1 MATTDKLSL
10 NFSTL
15 CMPYII
21 NNEIG
26 AGKVTTIELWPYN
39 SLKPKGFVFFLSAT
53 FALIALP
60 LFNVLGTKVFWGLFP
75 FLFLTLMGIWFALR
89 KSLRDR
95 QILEQLTLYKDQLVL
110 IRQDPNGEQ
119 KEWVCSPYWSKLRM
133 YDKEGPVVNYI
144 TLSGNGREVELGS
157 FLGEDERKELF
168 HELNRLLKKLN
179 RNS

>member
-1 MATTDKLSL
+1 
-10 NFSTL
+10 
-15 CMPYII
+15 MPYII
-21 NNEIG
+21 NNETE

-39 SLKPKGFVFFLSAT
+39 SLKPKGFAFFLCIT
-53 FALIALP
+53 FALISLP

-75 FLFLTLMGIWFALR
+75 FLFLTLTGIWFALR

-95 QILEQLTLYKDQLVL
+95 QILEQLTLHKEELVL

-133 YDKEGPVVNYI
+133 YDREGPVANYI

-168 HELNRLLKKLN
+168 HELNMLLEKLN
-179 RNS
+179 GNL

>member
-1 MATTDKLSL
+1 
-10 NFSTL
+10 
-15 CMPYII
+15 MPYII
-21 NNEIG
+21 NNEIA
-26 AGKVTTIELWPYN
+26 AGKIATIEIWPYN
-39 SLKPKGFVFFLSAT
+39 SLKPKGFAFFLGAT

-60 LFNVLGTKVFWGLFP
+60 LLNVLGTKVFWGLFP
-75 FLFLTLMGIWFALR
+75 FLFLTLMGTWFALR

-95 QILEQLTLYKDQLVL
+95 QILEQLTLYKDELVL

-133 YDKEGPVVNYI
+133 YDKEGPVANYI

-179 RNS
+179 GNP

>member
-1 MATTDKLSL
+1 
-10 NFSTL
+10 
-15 CMPYII
+15 MPYVI

-26 AGKVTTIELWPYN
+26 AGQVTTIELWPYN
-39 SLKPKGFVFFLSAT
+39 SLKPKGFAFFLGAT

-95 QILEQLTLYKDQLVL
+95 QILEQLTLYKDELVL
-110 IRQDPNGEQ
+110 IRQDLNGEQ

-133 YDKEGPVVNYI
+133 YDKEGPVANYI

-179 RNS
+179 RNP

>member
-1 MATTDKLSL
+1 
-10 NFSTL
+10 
-15 CMPYII
+15 MPYVI

-26 AGKVTTIELWPYN
+26 AGKVATIELWPYN
-39 SLKPKGFVFFLSAT
+39 SLKPKGFAFFLGAT
-53 FALIALP
+53 FILITLP

-75 FLFLTLMGIWFALR
+75 FLLLTLMGIWFALR

-95 QILEQLTLYKDQLVL
+95 QILEQLTLYKDELVL

>member
-1 MATTDKLSL
+1 
-10 NFSTL
+10 
-15 CMPYII
+15 MPYVI
-21 NNEIG
+21 NNEKK

-39 SLKPKGFVFFLSAT
+39 SLKPKGFAFFFSAT

-75 FLFLTLMGIWFALR
+75 FLFLTLIGIWFALR

-95 QILEQLTLYKDQLVL
+95 QILEQLTLYKDELVL

-133 YDKEGPVVNYI
+133 YDKEGPVANYI

-179 RNS
+179 CNP